1 MDVNGGVGRAKV
13 IRGGVGVSNDL
24 LKRLLR
30 FLEVGLPLLPSPVES
45 RQPVGIKLFIRE
57 DFFCEEGAGCDG
69 NKPRVRYIEARSPGL
84 PLRFLAEC
92 DKLWESRV
100 FNPPV

>member
-1 MDVNGGVGRAKV
+1 MDVNGGVGRAEV

-45 RQPVGIKLFIRE
+45 R
-57 DFFCEEGAGCDG
+57 
-69 NKPRVRYIEARSPGL
+69 
-84 PLRFLAEC
+84 
-92 DKLWESRV
+92 
-100 FNPPV
+100 

>member
-1 MDVNGGVGRAKV
+1 MDVNGGVGQAEV
-13 IRGGVGVSNDL
+13 IRGGVGVSNDP
-24 LKRLLR
+24 LKRLLC

-69 NKPRVRYIEARSPGL
+69 NKPRVRYSEAGLPGL
-84 PLRFLAEC
+84 PLSFLAAGNE
-92 DKLWESRV
+92 LWDSWV